1 MNYEEV
7 KEKYKE
13 YILFQQVYHVSL
25 GLQRITGFPDTL
37 FPKIINDGKKQ
48 IFSKKWV
55 FTKND
60 RDNYIDDFT
69 LVRIEDLKIVDHYEQ
84 NLFNSIFK

>member
-25 GLQRITGFPDTL
+25 GPQRITGLPDTL